1 VGTAVLPARRG
12 LGVSAWTVAPSA
24 VALVFGVLYLVL
36 EPRPGDLAVHVFR
49 AELFGREGFTIWNGH
64 WYGGHHT
71 PAYSVLSGPL
81 SWLLGPRLVLVL
93 SCVACAALFEQL
105 ARRHFGAERARLG
118 ALWLGL
124 GTVTLLATS
133 RLPFAL
139 GTALGLA
146 AALALQ
152 RGRPRMAAAFAFVCT
167 LASPVA
173 GLFTA
178 MTGLAYAVSAGR
190 SRGGRGLTPLLRV
203 RRRGPTA
210 AEAVRARDARDRRLS
225 GFAVALAALTPAL
238 FLSAAFPEGGWAPF
252 PLSAYLPIPVF
263 SAACLVVLPREERAL
278 RAGAVL
284 YALGAT
290 LAVGYETPMGGTASR
305 LGMLFGGPVLLC
317 AVWDRLRRPSLALL
331 VVAVAGFGALGYW
344 QWTSAIRDIDKAI
357 HDPAAESG
365 YFEPLRAYL
374 ETLPD
379 QRRIEIPFT
388 SSRWENAEVAP
399 LAPLAR
405 GWQRQLDTGR
415 NPVFYRGDLNRL
427 TYASWLA
434 ENAVRYVALPSAK
447 PDRSS
452 YAERAL
458 IEDGQR
464 YLRLRWRSRE
474 WRVYEVLLPAP
485 MVIPKGQANVVLE
498 QFGSD
503 ELLLDVKRPG
513 EALVRVRWTPYWFA
527 AGGCV
532 ERAGQW
538 TRVIADERGFMRLS
552 TRFAPERIVD
562 HGRRCDDG

>member
-1 VGTAVLPARRG
+1 
-12 LGVSAWTVAPSA
+12 
-24 VALVFGVLYLVL
+24 
-36 EPRPGDLAVHVFR
+36 
-49 AELFGREGFTIWNGH
+49 
-64 WYGGHHT
+64 
-71 PAYSVLSGPL
+71 
-81 SWLLGPRLVLVL
+81 
-93 SCVACAALFEQL
+93 
-105 ARRHFGAERARLG
+105 
-118 ALWLGL
+118 
-124 GTVTLLATS
+124 
-133 RLPFAL
+133 
-139 GTALGLA
+139 
-146 AALALQ
+146 
-152 RGRPRMAAAFAFVCT
+152 M
-167 LASPVA
+167 
-173 GLFTA
+173 
-178 MTGLAYAVSAGR
+178 
-190 SRGGRGLTPLLRV
+190 
-203 RRRGPTA
+203 
-210 AEAVRARDARDRRLS
+210 
-225 GFAVALAALTPAL
+225 
-238 FLSAAFPEGGWAPF
+238 
-252 PLSAYLPIPVF
+252 
-263 SAACLVVLPREERAL
+263 LPREERAL

-284 YALGAT
+284 YAIGAT
-290 LAVGYETPMGGTASR
+290 LAVAFETPMGGTASR

-317 AVWDRLRRPSLALL
+317 AAWDRLRRPSLPVLAVAL
-331 VVAVAGFGALGYW
+331 AGFGLLAYW

-374 ETLPD
+374 ATLPD

-458 IEDGQR
+458 IEDGLP

-485 MVIPKGQANVVLE
+485 MVISQGRANLVLE
-498 QFGSD
+498 QLGSD

-532 ERAGQW
+532 EKAGKW
-538 TRVIADERGFMRLS
+538 TRVIADEPGFMRLS
-552 TRFAPERIVD
+552 TRFAPERIVE

>member
-1 VGTAVLPARRG
+1 VGTAVLPARRRATSIS
-12 LGVSAWTVAPSA
+12 LWTVAPPA
-24 VALVFGVLYLVL
+24 VALLFGIAYLVL

-71 PAYSVLSGPL
+71 PAYSVLAPPL
-81 SWLLGPRLVLVL
+81 AWLVGPRLLLVA
-93 SCVACAALFEQL
+93 SCVACAALFERL
-105 ARRHFGAERARLG
+105 VRGYFGAERARLG
-118 ALWLGL
+118 ALWLGF

-139 GTALGLA
+139 GTAFGLA

-152 RGRPRMAAAFAFVCT
+152 RGRPGWAVAFAFLSP

-178 MTGLAYAVSAGR
+178 MGGVAYAWRVRERAGTGLAVAAAAV
-190 SRGGRGLTPLLRV
+190 LPPVFL
-203 RRRGPTA
+203 
-210 AEAVRARDARDRRLS
+210 AV
-225 GFAVALAALTPAL
+225 T
-238 FLSAAFPEGGWAPF
+238 FPEGGWAPF
-252 PLSAYLPIPVF
+252 PLTAYLPIPVF
-263 SAACLVVLPREERAL
+263 CAACLVLLPREDRVL

-290 LAVGYETPMGGTASR
+290 LAAAVETPVGGTAPR
-305 LGMLFGGPVLLC
+305 LGMLFGGPLLLC
-317 AVWDRLRRPSLALL
+317 AAHDRLRRASPPLIA
-331 VVAVAGFGALGYW
+331 VAVVGFGLLGYW
-344 QWTSAIRDIDKAI
+344 QWTSAIRDIDKAMN
-357 HDPAAESG
+357 DPAAASS
-365 YFEPLRAYL
+365 YFEPLRQFLA
-374 ETLPD
+374 TLPD
-379 QRRIEIPFT
+379 QRRVEIPFT

-399 LAPLAR
+399 VVPLAR
-405 GWQRQLDTGR
+405 GWLRQLDTAS
-415 NPVFYRGDLNRL
+415 NPVFYRGRLNGL

-458 IEDGQR
+458 IERGQR
-464 YLRLRWRSRE
+464 YLRLRWRSDE

-485 MVIPKGQANVVLE
+485 MVIPGDRARIVLE
-498 QFGSD
+498 QLGSD

-513 EALVRVRWTPYWFA
+513 AALVRVRWTPYWFA

-532 ERAGQW
+532 ERAGAW
-538 TRVIADERGFMRLS
+538 TRVIARRRGFMRLS
-552 TRFAPERIVD
+552 TRFAPERVVQ
-562 HGRRCDDG
+562 HGRRCDNG

>member
-1 VGTAVLPARRG
+1 VGTAVLPARRR

-24 VALVFGVLYLVL
+24 VALAFGVLYLVL

-49 AELFGREGFTIWNGH
+49 ADLFGREGFTIWNGH

-105 ARRHFGAERARLG
+105 ARRHFGAERARWG
-118 ALWLGL
+118 ALWLGV

-139 GTALGLA
+139 GTAFGLA

-152 RGRPRMAAAFAFVCT
+152 RGRPRLAAAFAFLCP

-178 MTGLAYAVSAGR
+178 MGGLAYALSAGR
-190 SRGGRGLTPLLRV
+190 SDAGAGRG
-203 RRRGPTA
+203 RGPA
-210 AEAVRARDARDRRLS
+210 RLGAPPRAPRGRHVA
-225 GFAVALAALTPAL
+225 GAAVALAALAPAV

-252 PLSAYLPIPVF
+252 PFSAYLPIPLF
-263 SAACLVVLPREERAL
+263 CAACLVVLPREERAL

-290 LAVGYETPMGGTASR
+290 LAVVYETPMGGTASR

-317 AVWDRLRRPSLALL
+317 AAWDRLRRGSIPLLA
-331 VVAVAGFGALGYW
+331 VAVAGFGLLAYW
-344 QWTSAIRDIDKAI
+344 QWTSAGRDIDKAI
-357 HDPAAESG
+357 HDPAAEAG

-374 ETLPD
+374 ATLPD

-458 IEDGQR
+458 IEDGLP

-485 MVIPKGQANVVLE
+485 MVISQGRANLVLE

-532 ERAGQW
+532 ERAGKW
-538 TRVIADERGFMRLS
+538 TRVIADERGFMRMS

>member
-1 VGTAVLPARRG
+1 VGTAVLPARRRVA
-12 LGVSAWTVAPSA
+12 VSPWTVAPSA
-24 VALVFGVLYLVL
+24 LALAFGVLYLVL

-93 SCVACAALFEQL
+93 SCVACAALFERL
-105 ARRHFGAERARLG
+105 VRGHFGPERARLG

-139 GTALGLA
+139 GTAFGLA

-152 RGRPRMAAAFAFVCT
+152 RGHPRTATAFAFLSP

-178 MTGLAYAVSAGR
+178 LAGLAYALSA
-190 SRGGRGLTPLLRV
+190 RG
-203 RRRGPTA
+203 
-210 AEAVRARDARDRRLS
+210 DRDRRLS
-225 GFAVALAALTPAL
+225 GAAVALAGLAPVL

-252 PLSAYLPIPVF
+252 PFSAYLPIPLF
-263 SAACLVVLPREERAL
+263 CAACLVVLPREQRAL
-278 RAGAVL
+278 RAGALL

-290 LAVGYETPMGGTASR
+290 LAVAAETPMGGTASR

-317 AVWDRLRRPSLALL
+317 AAWDRLRRPSLRLLAVAL
-331 VVAVAGFGALGYW
+331 AGFGLLGYW
-344 QWTSAIRDIDKAI
+344 QWTSAIRDIDKALR
-357 HDPAAESG
+357 DPAAESG
-365 YFEPLRAYL
+365 YFEPLRQFLA
-374 ETLPD
+374 TLPD

-388 SSRWENAEVAP
+388 SSRWENAEVAL

-452 YAERAL
+452 YAERGL
-458 IEDGQR
+458 IETGLP
-464 YLRLRWRSRE
+464 YLRLRWRSDE
-474 WRVYEVLLPAP
+474 WRVYEVLLAAP
-485 MVIPKGQANVVLE
+485 MVIPQGRANVVLE

-503 ELLLDVKRPG
+503 ELLLDVKRTG
-513 EALVRVRWTPYWFA
+513 AALVRVRWTPYWFA

-538 TRVIADERGFMRLS
+538 TRVLGRRRGFMRLS
-552 TRFAPERIVD
+552 TRFAPERIVE

>member
-1 VGTAVLPARRG
+1 VGTAVLPARRR

-24 VALVFGVLYLVL
+24 VALVFGVLYLVF

-93 SCVACAALFEQL
+93 SCLACAALFERL
-105 ARRHFGAERARLG
+105 VRGHFGAERARFG

-152 RGRPRMAAAFAFVCT
+152 RGRPRMAAAFAFLCP

-178 MTGLAYAVSAGR
+178 MAGLAYAVSAPR
-190 SRGGRGLTPLLRV
+190 
-203 RRRGPTA
+203 
-210 AEAVRARDARDRRLS
+210 ERRLA
-225 GFAVALAALTPAL
+225 GAAVALAALAPAL

-252 PLSAYLPIPVF
+252 PFSAYLPIPLF
-263 SAACLVVLPREERAL
+263 CAACLLILSREERVL

-290 LAVGYETPMGGTASR
+290 LAVAYETPMGGTASR
-305 LGMLFGGPVLLC
+305 LGMLFGGPVLIC
-317 AVWDRLRRPSLALL
+317 AAWDRLRRPSLPLIA
-331 VVAVAGFGALGYW
+331 VAVAGFGLLGYW

-357 HDPAAESG
+357 HDPAAASD

-374 ETLPD
+374 ATLPD

-399 LAPLAR
+399 IAPLAR

-434 ENAVRYVALPSAK
+434 ENAVRYVALPSSK

-458 IEDGQR
+458 IEDGLR

-485 MVIPKGQANVVLE
+485 MVIPQGRANVVLE

-538 TRVIADERGFMRLS
+538 TRVIADEPGFMRLS
-552 TRFAPERIVD
+552 TRFGPERIVD

>member
-24 VALVFGVLYLVL
+24 AALAFGVLYLVL

-49 AELFGREGFTIWNGH
+49 AELFGREGFTIWNGQ

-93 SCVACAALFEQL
+93 SCVACAALFERL

-139 GTALGLA
+139 GTAFGLA

-152 RGRPRMAAAFAFVCT
+152 RGRPRIAAAFAFLSP

-173 GLFTA
+173 GAFTA
-178 MTGLAYAVSAGR
+178 MAGLAYALSAR
-190 SRGGRGLTPLLRV
+190 GRGS
-203 RRRGPTA
+203 
-210 AEAVRARDARDRRLS
+210 S
-225 GFAVALAALTPAL
+225 GATVAVAALAPVL

-252 PLSAYLPIPVF
+252 PFSAYLPIPVF
-263 SAACLVVLPREERAL
+263 CAACLVVLPREERAL

-290 LAVGYETPMGGTASR
+290 LAVAFETPMGGTASR

-317 AVWDRLRRPSLALL
+317 AAWDRLRRPSLALL

-357 HDPAAESG
+357 HDPAAEPG

-374 ETLPD
+374 ATLPD

-388 SSRWENAEVAP
+388 SSRWENAEVAT

-474 WRVYEVLLPAP
+474 WRVYEVVLPAP
-485 MVIPKGQANVVLE
+485 MVIPQGRANVVLE

-532 ERAGQW
+532 ERAGEW